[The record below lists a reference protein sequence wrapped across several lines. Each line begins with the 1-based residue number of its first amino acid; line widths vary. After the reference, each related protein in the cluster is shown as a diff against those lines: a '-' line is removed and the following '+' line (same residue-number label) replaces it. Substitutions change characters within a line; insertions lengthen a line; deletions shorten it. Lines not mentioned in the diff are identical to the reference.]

1 MRIGPG
7 LSLRLRDLAGID
19 RVRAVD
25 WSDHGGLL
33 GGRIG
38 NLASNFSFA
47 ADKGYTLVSLTKS
60 EDTLTTTL
68 IQRRRPEAC
77 AVRLA

>member
-1 MRIGPG
+1 MRIGPE

-25 WSDHGGLL
+25 RSDPGGLL

-47 ADKGYTLVSLTKS
+47 ADKGYTLVSLTIS
-60 EDTLTTTL
+60 EDTLTTL